1 MIPFGMGQM
10 AIGIGR
16 RQFISA
22 LGGAAAWPLTA
33 RAQQSEPVKRIGILQ
48 GIAASDAEWPHR
60 FDAFKEHLREL
71 GWIEGRNVAF
81 EFRFAD
87 AKPERL
93 PALAAELVQTNVDVI
108 VTNAAQPVE
117 AARKAT
123 STVPIVMASV
133 GDALGAGYVVSL
145 ARPGENITG
154 LTLVSTD
161 QSAKRLQLIK
171 QISPSIVRIAVL
183 WNGNASGHRLQIKEM
198 EQAVPAMGIVLQS
211 LPILNANELDAAL
224 RAAAQENAQA
234 IVTMDDPL
242 VQSQR
247 VRIVEFAI
255 RQGIP
260 VMGEFR
266 PVTEAG
272 GLMSYGPNQV
282 DMWRRAADYV
292 DKIFK
297 GAKPADLPVE
307 QPTKFE
313 LVINL
318 KTAKA
323 LGISVPQTLLVG
335 ADEVIE

>member
-1 MIPFGMGQM
+1 M
-10 AIGIGR
+10 AVEVGR
-16 RQFISA
+16 RQFTFTLGSVAAVWA
-22 LGGAAAWPLTA
+22 LGAQ
-33 RAQQSEPVKRIGILQ
+33 AQQPDPVKRVGILQ
-48 GIAASDAEWPHR
+48 GLAASDVEWSRR
-60 FDAFKEHLREL
+60 FDAFRGHLREL
-71 GWIEGRNVAF
+71 GWMEGRNVAF
-81 EFRFAD
+81 ELRFAD

-93 PALAAELVQTNVDVI
+93 PALAAELIRANVDVI

-117 AARKAT
+117 AARQAT

-133 GDALGAGYVVSL
+133 GDALGAGYVASL
-145 ARPGENITG
+145 ARPGGNITG
-154 LTLVSTD
+154 LTLFATD

-211 LPILNANELDAAL
+211 LPILNANELDAKLQVAV
-224 RAAAQENAQA
+224 QENAQA

-247 VRIVEFAI
+247 VRIVEFAM
-255 RQGIP
+255 RRSIP

-292 DKIFK
+292 DKILK

-313 LVINL
+313 LVINR
-318 KTAKA
+318 KTAMA

>member
-1 MIPFGMGQM
+1 MGQM
-10 AIGIGR
+10 AIRIAR

-22 LGGAAAWPLTA
+22 LGGAAIAWPLAVGAQPSDRMRRVGVLMPLPEGDREA
-33 RAQQSEPVKRIGILQ
+33 RRRIAVFTQ
-48 GIAASDAEWPHR
+48 A
-60 FDAFKEHLREL
+60 LRGL

-81 EFRFAD
+81 EARYAGVG
-87 AKPERL
+87 PEQL
-93 PALAAELVQTNVDVI
+93 SATAAELVRANVDVI
-108 VTNAAQPVE
+108 VTSAAQPIE
-117 AARKAT
+117 AVRAAT
-123 STVPIVMASV
+123 STIPIVMASV
-133 GDALGAGYVVSL
+133 GDAVGAGYVASL
-145 ARPGENITG
+145 ARPGGNITG
-154 LTLVSTD
+154 LTLFATD

-183 WNGNASGHRLQIKEM
+183 WNGNASGHRLQMKEM
-198 EQAVPAMGIVLQS
+198 AQAVPAMGIVLQS
-211 LPILNANELDAAL
+211 LPILDAGELDAAL
-224 RAAAQENAQA
+224 RAAAQANAQA

-247 VRIVEFAI
+247 ARIVEFAMG
-255 RQGIP
+255 QGMP

-272 GLMSYGPNQV
+272 GLMSYAPNQL
-282 DMWRRAADYV
+282 DMWQRAASYV
-292 DKIFK
+292 DKIFR

-323 LGISVPQTLLVG
+323 LGISVPQTLLVA

>member
-1 MIPFGMGQM
+1 M
-10 AIGIGR
+10 AVGVGR
-16 RQFISA
+16 RQFTSA
-22 LGGAAAWPLTA
+22 LGGVAAMWALGVQ
-33 RAQQSEPVKRIGILQ
+33 AQQPDPMKRVGILQ
-48 GIAASDAEWPHR
+48 GLAASDVEWPRR
-60 FDAFKEHLREL
+60 FDAFKERLQEL
-71 GWIEGRNVAF
+71 GWLEGRNVAF
-81 EFRFAD
+81 ELRFAD

-93 PALAAELVQTNVDVI
+93 PTLAAELVQANVDVI

-133 GDALGAGYVVSL
+133 GDALGAGYVASL
-145 ARPGENITG
+145 ARPGGNVTG
-154 LTLVSTD
+154 LTLFATD

-171 QISPSIVRIAVL
+171 QISPGIVRIAVL

-198 EQAVPAMGIVLQS
+198 EQVVPAMGIVLQS
-211 LPILNANELDAAL
+211 LPILNAGELDAKL
-224 RAAAQENAQA
+224 RATTQENAQA

-247 VRIVEFAI
+247 GRIVEFGI
-255 RQGIP
+255 QRGIP

-282 DMWRRAADYV
+282 DMWKRAADYV